1 MCRNVEGTSWSSGFE
16 WIKRL
21 CWNNPLLN
29 AFTSGLAVTKLC
41 LEWVLF
47 VYEEC
52 SKKPLSL
59 FYFPPCRGHPVSI
72 LSQLNEESRNVKL
85 ALAVNFLDQLRN
97 NFRNFL
103 LIVSSDLTSCQ
114 NALIFWEWKI
124 LQIRCDRKYFDETQK
139 IFGGSRRAVWRR
151 GATFAVTCL
160 CSDNYLI
167 RSLKGYFIKNS
178 CSDLDG
184 RHFIGLP

>member
-47 VYEEC
+47 VYGEC

-59 FYFPPCRGHPVSI
+59 FYFSPCRGHPVSI

-114 NALIFWEWKI
+114 NALIFLRMKNPSNSM
-124 LQIRCDRKYFDETQK
+124 RQK
-139 IFGGSRRAVWRR
+139 IFRRDAENIWWQPTRCLAPRR
-151 GATFAVTCL
+151 NICGDMFMFGQL
-160 CSDNYLI
+160 SDTIFKRIFY
-167 RSLKGYFIKNS
+167 
-178 CSDLDG
+178 
-184 RHFIGLP
+184 